1 MFSKVLVR
9 NMSSQPIKEVVVMGG
24 GLMGTGIAQISAQ
37 SNHKITLIDLNQ
49 EILNKA
55 EKRINASIQRVAKKS
70 FKDDPKAGEDFI
82 ASSLTNLSYATN
94 AESALA
100 TADIIVEA
108 ITEVLPLKQ
117 KLFKQWDGMCP
128 DKTLFATNTSFLRVG
143 DVMKDV
149 ARLDRCGGL
158 HFFNPVPVMKL
169 LEVIRI
175 PQTSDETFASMSAWG
190 KAIGKYTVTCK
201 DTEGFIVNAL
211 LGPYI
216 GDAIAM
222 VERGDATYQDVD
234 SAVKL
239 GLGYPMG
246 PFELLD
252 YTGID
257 LHKYIN
263 DQRPINEQRPS
274 KLIDQMVAEGKLGMK
289 TGEGFY
295 KYGKK

>member
-1 MFSKVLVR
+1 MFSKVLIR
-9 NMSSQPIKEVVVMGG
+9 TMSSQPIKEVVVMGG

-55 EKRINASIQRVAKKS
+55 EKRINDSIKRVAKKS
-70 FKDDPKAGEDFI
+70 YKDDPKAGEDFI
-82 ASSLTNLSYATN
+82 AASLTNISFATN

-128 DKTLFATNTSFLRVG
+128 ERTIFATNTSFLKVG

-169 LEVIRI
+169 LEVVRI
-175 PQTSDETFASMSAWG
+175 PQTSDETFAGMSAWG
-190 KAIGKYTVTCK
+190 KAIGKYTVACK
-201 DTEGFIVNAL
+201 DTEGFIVNRL
-211 LGPYI
+211 VGPYI

-234 SAVKL
+234 AAVKL

-257 LHKYIN
+257 LHKHIN
-263 DQRPINEQRPS
+263 DNPDFPLKRPS

-295 KYGKK
+295 KYNKK